1 MVQKHGEAPKL
12 LGATACGRAAG
23 RPGRV
28 IFAFSSSMASVNGS
42 LMYAIASPSQPEPRS
57 QADQRDRIHLA
68 VQSSDS
74 HVPTGTEIFVNI
86 LVREGWRDSVRV
98 VEYMDIGP
106 PLRRSLPA
114 SRAVLNHRGVRARG
128 CKIGAVKPPF
138 LPLARRPRA
147 WPVHSPSWPLQVKWG
162 GTGKRYAVSQDL
174 SWKVRLVERHIPEAI
189 PTPRV
194 VAKVFSC
201 TSRARTQRDRPAL
214 FGHCGDPRGERIRGS
229 CPDRLP
235 AP

>member
-1 MVQKHGEAPKL
+1 MPWPSVRASTSTELWSGSPSKGSRVLETMVQKHGEAPKL

-106 PLRRSLPA
+106 PLRRSLTA

-128 CKIGAVKPPF
+128 CKIGAVKPRF
-138 LPLARRPRA
+138 RKVLPRQ
-147 WPVHSPSWPLQVKWG
+147 PVP
-162 GTGKRYAVSQDL
+162 
-174 SWKVRLVERHIPEAI
+174 
-189 PTPRV
+189 
-194 VAKVFSC
+194 
-201 TSRARTQRDRPAL
+201 
-214 FGHCGDPRGERIRGS
+214 IRE
-229 CPDRLP
+229 
-235 AP
+235 

>member
-12 LGATACGRAAG
+12 LGATARGRAAG

-42 LMYAIASPSQPEPRS
+42 LMYAIAWPSQPEPRS

-98 VEYMDIGP
+98 VEYMDIGTASQITP
-106 PLRRSLPA
+106 SQSRGVEPQGCQGAWMQDRGRETAIPESAPTPA
-114 SRAVLNHRGVRARG
+114 S
-128 CKIGAVKPPF
+128 P
-138 LPLARRPRA
+138 
-147 WPVHSPSWPLQVKWG
+147 
-162 GTGKRYAVSQDL
+162 
-174 SWKVRLVERHIPEAI
+174 
-189 PTPRV
+189 
-194 VAKVFSC
+194 
-201 TSRARTQRDRPAL
+201 
-214 FGHCGDPRGERIRGS
+214 DPGN
-229 CPDRLP
+229 
-235 AP
+235 